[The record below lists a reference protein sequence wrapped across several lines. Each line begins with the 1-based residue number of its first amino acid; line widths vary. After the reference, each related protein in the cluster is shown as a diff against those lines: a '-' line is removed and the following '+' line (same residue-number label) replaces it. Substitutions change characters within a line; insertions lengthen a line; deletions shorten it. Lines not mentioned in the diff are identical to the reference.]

1 MKGITFIIL
10 CISLHITAQI
20 SPNIN
25 QYNKQGKKHGIWK
38 GYHENTQTKRYEG
51 EFNHG
56 TPVGRFTYYA
66 IEGHVSGE
74 VDFINDSISS
84 AQMFHDN
91 GSIMAEGKFLN
102 QTKSGKWYIYSRSGY
117 LLNVLH
123 YLNGALEGTQY
134 SYYPKFDDYEKVK
147 VMEQYEC
154 TGGLKNGV
162 WKEFHKLGTVKAE
175 GNYLEGNK
183 EGVFTYYFANGS
195 IEMKGAFKK
204 DLREGE
210 WFFYNGETA
219 NMDKVTYLNGEIY
232 DAKN

>member
-1 MKGITFIIL
+1 MKVITFIIL
-10 CISLHITAQI
+10 CISLQITAQLN
-20 SPNIN
+20 STFN
-25 QYNKQGKKHGIWK
+25 QIDKQGKKHGIWK
-38 GYHENTQTKRYEG
+38 GYHENTQSKRYEG
-51 EFNHG
+51 QFNHG
-56 TPVGRFTYYA
+56 IPVGRFTYYA
-66 IEGHVSGE
+66 IEGYVSGK

-84 AQMFHDN
+84 AQMFHEN

-102 QTKSGKWYIYSRSGY
+102 QTKFGKWYIYSRSGY
-117 LLNVLH
+117 LLNAFH

-134 SYYPKFDDYEKVK
+134 AYYPKFDDYEKVK

-154 TGGLKNGV
+154 RGGLKNGV

-175 GNYLEGNK
+175 GNYVEGNK

-195 IEMKGAFKK
+195 IEMKGAFEK

-219 NMDKVTYLNGEIY
+219 NMDKVTYVNGEID